1 MSALLE
7 VLIAVGIPILV
18 GSLIYTF
25 INVLDVYFTPQ
36 SSPRKKI
43 YSKRQWRDGEFNGNS
58 CPDKEI
64 ALSYESFKQF
74 VLLNPEGW
82 SWPHPAGIYK
92 CNPVFVYNK
101 HSEVC
106 LIRFKT
112 YRDYVKAVRFWEE
125 RIKEQERRAQELKEA
140 KNMASFLA
148 EMKRRAKE
156 AEEQADK
163 QMSESERQVKEILE
177 CLKSESV
184 IPTLTPSAPSAS
196 VSVTGEGKIILSGS
210 PDKY

>member
-1 MSALLE
+1 MS
-7 VLIAVGIPILV
+7 VLMVSLISVGIPILI
-18 GSLIYTF
+18 GSLIFTF
-25 INVLDVYFTPQ
+25 IQVLDTYFTPQ
-36 SSPRKKI
+36 LSTHQKT
-43 YSKRQWRDGEFNGNS
+43 YSKRQWRDGKFNGNS
-58 CPDKEI
+58 CPNKEI

-82 SWPHPAGIYK
+82 SWPHPTGIYK

-112 YRDYVKAVRFWEE
+112 YQDYVKAVRFWEE
-125 RIKEQERRAQELKEA
+125 RIKEQERHAQELKEA

-163 QMSESERQVKEILE
+163 QMSESERRVKEILGR
-177 CLKSESV
+177 LRNESTLPNETKT
-184 IPTLTPSAPSAS
+184 ITLTK
-196 VSVTGEGKIILSGS
+196 GE
-210 PDKY
+210 